1 MSYGTGRFSNLEL
14 PDPTLS
20 YVARRRIKHHDLV
33 FEPGDPISAQQIGTR
48 SLVKYIRARMV
59 DFPVKP
65 GDAVPPEAG
74 AALLQEP
81 RDSGA
86 TGAGE
91 NDLQQ
96 GVGSLGEGTGP
107 GPDDLQQGIAG
118 PEDAAPVLIEK
129 PAPDP
134 SLLSPTVTENPDPET
149 MTKTALLALID
160 ARGLPVDKRL
170 PLAAMRAKVAA
181 ALKR

>member
-65 GDAVPPEAG
+65 GEAVPPEAG

-91 NDLQQ
+91 NDPQQ
-96 GVGSLGEGTGP
+96 GVGSLGEGAGP
-107 GPDDLQQGIAG
+107 GLDDLQQGIAG

-129 PAPDP
+129 PAPA
-134 SLLSPTVTENPDPET
+134 VENPDPET
-149 MTKTALLALID
+149 MTKTELTALID